1 MLGQQPASRRVPG
14 PLMESHRDQ
23 GTGRIERTLPGCN
36 QRSSQDPQAG
46 GLTKGSDGGPR
57 AAALS
62 AFYVCDLILPAEVE
76 KRVIGIAALIQGWNS
91 VIFFASRPSSTRCC
105 CR

>member
-1 MLGQQPASRRVPG
+1 MIRERAGSSEPFPAATS
-14 PLMESHRDQ
+14 EA
-23 GTGRIERTLPGCN
+23 
-36 QRSSQDPQAG
+36 PQAG

-76 KRVIGIAALIQGWNS
+76 KRVIGIAALIQGWKLRHLLC
-91 VIFFASRPSSTRCC
+91 FATVVDPLLLPLTLKIHCVPQSDGGNY
-105 CR
+105 